1 MKLLPSFLA
10 LLLLITSCGTTRIIA
25 NSPEANIYINNIK
38 KGEGEVEIKRMG
50 PPQKIKIYG
59 EYNGSKSNEREIK
72 REFDLSTLV
81 LGLYTYGI
89 GFAFGWRYPK
99 EVFLQSTP
107 IEIQPTDG
115 ADIITN
121 EVSPWLRPP
130 RVWGAQ

>member
-1 MKLLPSFLA
+1 MKLLSSFLA

-25 NSPEANIYINNIK
+25 NNPEADIYINNLK

-50 PPQKIKIYG
+50 PPQKMKIYA
-59 EYNGSKSNEREIK
+59 EYYGSKSSERQIK

-107 IEIQPTDG
+107 IEIHPTDG
-115 ADIITN
+115 SDVITN

-130 RVWGAQ
+130 RIWGDQ